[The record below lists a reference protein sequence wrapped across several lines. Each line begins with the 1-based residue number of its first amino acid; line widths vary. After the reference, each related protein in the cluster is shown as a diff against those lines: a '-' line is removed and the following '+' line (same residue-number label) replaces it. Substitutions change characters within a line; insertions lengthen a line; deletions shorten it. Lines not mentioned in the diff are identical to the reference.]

1 MQDKDSTI
9 RINEKYVITKDPMNY
24 TLHVITINK
33 KGKEVFRIIGHYPNM
48 VQALIACRDEMH
60 KDELFKQ
67 DTWTLDDASAL
78 FVRVTN
84 HLEAI
89 IKGSF
94 KGVAV

>member
-1 MQDKDSTI
+1 MKDSGATI
-9 RINEKYVITKDPMNY
+9 GINEKYVVTKDQMNF
-24 TLHVITINK
+24 TLQMICHNK
-33 KGKEVFRIIGHYPNM
+33 KGGEYLRIIGHYPNM
-48 VQALIACRDEMH
+48 VQALIACRDEMY

>member
-1 MQDKDSTI
+1 MQDKESKTE
-9 RINEKYVITKDPMNY
+9 INEKYTIGIDQMNH
-24 TLHVITINK
+24 TLYRKTASK
-33 KGKEVFRIIGHYPNM
+33 KGKEYLKAIGFYPTM
-48 VQALIACRDEMH
+48 VQALIACRDEMY